1 MRWLDGKVAGGPP
14 AVGRVPVARLR
25 QEGSSVEVET
35 SAGDSFGTAGQGPHE
50 PHRHDYHEICWTRGG
65 SGLHLIDGQP
75 FPVVP
80 GTLTLI
86 GRGQIHVFERGSC
99 IVGAAVRFG
108 DELLADRSV
117 TRTSPRWLLDPHGR
131 RTVHV
136 PPSHVRHLEG
146 IHEALAAETSRPLD
160 SRSIDVQRYLI
171 ATLLLWVD
179 RWYEATSTE
188 QRCTDDADAQLCAR
202 FLSLLDRDFACHHDT
217 GHYATALAA
226 SPAHLSRVLARTCG
240 RTSKELITD
249 RVMVEAARL
258 LRFTDLAVGEVAFG
272 VGFDDRFYFSRA
284 FKRRYG
290 ESPLAY
296 RARLRGLSLQSQPPH
311 EVPVPRNVR

>member
-1 MRWLDGKVAGGPP
+1 L
-14 AVGRVPVARLR
+14 
-25 QEGSSVEVET
+25 
-35 SAGDSFGTAGQGPHE
+35 
-50 PHRHDYHEICWTRGG
+50 
-65 SGLHLIDGQP
+65 
-75 FPVVP
+75 P

-86 GRGQIHVFERGSC
+86 GRGQVHVFERGNC
-99 IVGAAVRFG
+99 IVGAVVRFG
-108 DELLADRSV
+108 DELLVDRSV
-117 TRTSPRWLLDPHGR
+117 TRALPRWLLDPHGR
-131 RTVHV
+131 RTVCVPPAHV
-136 PPSHVRHLEG
+136 PHLEG

-160 SRSIDVQRYLI
+160 SRSVDVQRYLL

-179 RWYEATSTE
+179 RWYEDASAE
-188 QRCTDDADAQLCAR
+188 QRCPDDADAQLYAR
-202 FLSLLDRDFACHHDT
+202 FLSVLDRDFACHHDT

-226 SPAHLSRVLARTCG
+226 APAQLSRVLARISG

-296 RARLRGLSLQSQPPH
+296 RARLRGLPLRSQPPAGD
-311 EVPVPRNVR
+311 PGAA